1 MSVYMT
7 EEEQIQVI
15 KKWWSRY
22 SSPILV
28 IISIGML
35 AMSGYKYWTWHHEKV
50 LAEASNVYEHLMVS
64 FSNHEVDA
72 SRDFAHQL
80 VKQYPKTVYADVA
93 RLTLA
98 KLEVESEQFDKAKD
112 LLSEVVLH
120 SQVSALKQIAKIRIA
135 RLLLAKKDFNK
146 ALEQI
151 TVIDDPAYL
160 AVVNELKGD
169 IFAQQHHYQKAI
181 QSYKQAIEEAKQRG
195 LGNLFLEMKTNELA
209 SLTESM
215 QHSSNASQVG

>member
-28 IISIGML
+28 ILSIGML

-64 FSNHEVDA
+64 FSNHEVDV

-80 VKQYPKTVYADVA
+80 IKQYPQTVYADVA

-98 KLEVESEQFDKAKD
+98 KLEVESEQYDKARD
-112 LLSEVVLH
+112 LLSDVVLH
-120 SQVSALKQIAKIRIA
+120 SNVSAFKQIAKIRIA
-135 RLLLAKKDFNK
+135 RLLLAKQDFNK

-151 TVIDDPAYL
+151 AVVDDPAYL

-181 QSYKQAIEEAKQRG
+181 QSYKKAIEEAKQRG

-209 SLTESM
+209 SFTESM
-215 QHSSNASQVG
+215 QHSPNAAQVG

>member
-7 EEEQIQVI
+7 EEEQIQII
-15 KKWWSRY
+15 KKWWARY

-28 IISIGML
+28 ILSIGML

-64 FSNHEVDA
+64 FSNHEVKA
-72 SRDFAHQL
+72 SRDFATQL
-80 VKQYPKTVYADVA
+80 IKQYPQTVYADIS

-98 KLEVESEQFDKAKD
+98 KLEVERNQFDKAEN

-120 SQVSALKQIAKIRIA
+120 SNVSALKQIAKIRIA
-135 RLLLAKKDFNK
+135 RLLLAKQDFNK

-151 TVIDDPAYL
+151 SVVDDPAYM

-169 IFAQQHHYQKAI
+169 IFAQQHNYQEAI
-181 QSYKQAIEEAKQRG
+181 RSYKKAIEEAKQRG

-209 SLTESM
+209 SYSDSV
-215 QHSSNASQVG
+215 QHTPSISQVG